1 MTDTALAL
9 LGYIGWTS
17 LLLLSLATYRSSL
30 TLTGKKPANSFA
42 PAGDDVSGFGLRL
55 TRAHANCYEFFP
67 ILGGLLLFSLA
78 TGQTAITDDLAM
90 IALAARVIQSVIHLL
105 STSVIAVLIRFA
117 ALLVQ
122 FAICIYWLLQFASII

>member
-1 MTDTALAL
+1 MTDTALAF

-42 PAGDDVSGFGLRL
+42 PSGEGISAFGLRL

-78 TGQTAITDDLAM
+78 TGQTAITDDLAVL
-90 IALAARVIQSVIHLL
+90 ALGARVLQSVIHLL
-105 STSVIAVLIRFA
+105 STSVIAVLIRFT

-122 FAICIYWLLQFASII
+122 FAICIYWLLQFTSII

>member
-1 MTDTALAL
+1 MTDTALAF
-9 LGYIGWTS
+9 LGYTGWMS
-17 LLLLSLATYRSSL
+17 AILLLLATYRSSL
-30 TLTGKKPANSFA
+30 TLTGKKAANSFA
-42 PAGDDVSGFGLRL
+42 PSGEGVSPFGQRL

-78 TGQTAITDDLAM
+78 TEQNAITDDLAM
-90 IALAARVIQSVIHLL
+90 IALGARVVQSVIHLL

-122 FAICIYWLLQFASII
+122 FAICIYWLLQFTSII